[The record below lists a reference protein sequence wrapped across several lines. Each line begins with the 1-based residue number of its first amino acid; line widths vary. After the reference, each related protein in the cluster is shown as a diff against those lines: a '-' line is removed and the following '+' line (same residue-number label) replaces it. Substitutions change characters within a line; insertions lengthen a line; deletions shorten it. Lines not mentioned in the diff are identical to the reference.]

1 MKIAYLH
8 GLESVIDE
16 KDPKIIFLRQQ
27 FSNVYAPDIDYKEK
41 DFFKKILSSVS
52 KLAPDLIVGS
62 SAGGYISYLIGS
74 KLSIPTLLFN
84 PAMVGRSYEPEVDT
98 ANLKNT
104 QHTVYF
110 GNKDTVID
118 GNKVRSFFK
127 KEGVGSFDYN
137 IYGGGH
143 RVPVD
148 VFINS
153 TKAVLNLKEIYN
165 TNKNIKQKNETH

>member
-27 FSNVYAPDIDYKEK
+27 FSSVYAPDINYKEK
-41 DFFKKILSSVS
+41 DFFKKILSNVS

-84 PAMVGRSYEPEVDT
+84 PAMVGRSFEPVVDT
-98 ANLKNT
+98 TDLKNT
-104 QHTVYF
+104 KHTIYF

-118 GNKVRSFFK
+118 GNKVKSFFK
-127 KEGVGSFDYN
+127 EDGVGSFEYN
-137 IYGGGH
+137 IYSGGH

-153 TKAVLNLKEIYN
+153 IKVVL
-165 TNKNIKQKNETH
+165 T